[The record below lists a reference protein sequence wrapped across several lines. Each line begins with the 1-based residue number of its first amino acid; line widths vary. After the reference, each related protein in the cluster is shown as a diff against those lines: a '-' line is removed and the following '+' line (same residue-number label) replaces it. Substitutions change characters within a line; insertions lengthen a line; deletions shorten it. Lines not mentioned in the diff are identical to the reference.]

1 MVSPGSETKQTEIV
15 DLFGLFDCKEGKQ
28 MATNAISKAFGD
40 EVTLSRKKHC
50 YKNLRKKL
58 SYDVVDDELIQLNQE
73 SEIKKIKC
81 LIQITKERITGW
93 RQEISDMIRNEN

>member
-1 MVSPGSETKQTEIV
+1 MISPGIETKQTDIL

-28 MATNAISKAFGD
+28 MATNAISKTFGD

-58 SYDVVDDELIQLNQE
+58 SYDITDDELIQLDQD
-73 SEIKKIKC
+73 SEIKKMKC
-81 LIQITKERITGW
+81 LIQVTKEHSFFWLAGAKKSVI
-93 RQEISDMIRNEN
+93 